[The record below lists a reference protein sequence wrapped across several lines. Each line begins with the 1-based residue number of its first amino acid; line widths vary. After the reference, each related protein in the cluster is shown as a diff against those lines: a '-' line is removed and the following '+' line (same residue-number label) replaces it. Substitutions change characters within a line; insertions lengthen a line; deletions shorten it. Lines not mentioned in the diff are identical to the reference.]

1 MIKQV
6 IAATDFSFF
15 AGLSSVIFFSV
26 FCTAFAYVLLSKRES
41 FKHHK
46 EMPFND

>member
-15 AGLSSVIFFSV
+15 AGLSSVIFFAV
-26 FCTAFAYVLLSKRES
+26 FCSAFAYVLFSKRES
-41 FKHHK
+41 FKRHE
-46 EMPFND
+46 EMPFHE